1 MNDNNNIHFSLRS
14 SLKKTTSNNNDNNNH
29 DQSITIQPPRQ
40 PETSKSVRFATVW
53 SGTSSNSNSK
63 QYPREQHQSS
73 SSDIYCLIQEYE
85 KEDCPIQSL
94 FWTPQEL
101 DENLQDKERSN
112 MIALLEPSYG
122 AALQSAYDQSSKA
135 LTSDVHIQLD
145 LPPTTTRTRTR
156 QHGDEEE
163 DEEEEEVATARG
175 LELDLMPTNT
185 VQKLT
190 LKHRRAVLLVQEKLR
205 SDGRCMSDE
214 FCLELLAKASRRYSR
229 PSRLVAFKLGEYD
242 SSCTN
247 NATTTTTNTTTSEP
261 PEDDLLDTSST
272 EMDTTT
278 TTTTTT
284 GRTESSVVCGVVVA
298 AAKNQQTISLSSFPS
313 PSSSSSH
320 MQSSKKNSILW
331 SQGAHEES
339 FYEQQ

>member
-1 MNDNNNIHFSLRS
+1 M
-14 SLKKTTSNNNDNNNH
+14 
-29 DQSITIQPPRQ
+29 
-40 PETSKSVRFATVW
+40 E
-53 SGTSSNSNSK
+53 
-63 QYPREQHQSS
+63 
-73 SSDIYCLIQEYE
+73 
-85 KEDCPIQSL
+85 
-94 FWTPQEL
+94 
-101 DENLQDKERSN
+101 ENLQDEERPN

-145 LPPTTTRTRTR
+145 LPPRTTKTRTP
-156 QHGDEEE
+156 QHGAGG
-163 DEEEEEVATARG
+163 EEEEEVATARG

-229 PSRLVAFKLGEYD
+229 PSRLVALKLGEYD

-247 NATTTTTNTTTSEP
+247 NATTTTTSTTTTSEP
-261 PEDDLLDTSST
+261 PEEDLLDTSST

-284 GRTESSVVCGVVVA
+284 GRTESSVVFGVVVA
-298 AAKNQQTISLSSFPS
+298 AAKNQQTTSLSSSPS